1 MPPVKSERSGTQ
13 SGKDAKSREQGSR
26 RAGQAEKS
34 NGKETMTIESSKS
47 LLTPEKLVEGYKL
60 MLLARRLDEKELALL
75 KQGKAFFHIG
85 GSGHEAIQVACAM
98 NLKPGYDWGY
108 PYYRGLGFAIGI
120 GFTPEEIMLA
130 ELHRAEDV
138 MTGGRQ
144 MPGHYGKPSL
154 NIPTQSSPTGTQYLQ
169 AVGTALGCVKDGKDQ
184 VVYVSSGE
192 GATSEGEFS
201 EALNWAAREKLPVI
215 FVIEDNH
222 YAISVPEWQQ
232 TAGGSVYEIVKG
244 YVNLERYKV
253 NGTNFV
259 DSFAAAKE
267 AVARARRGEGP
278 SVIVADVVRLLSHSS
293 SDDDRKYRPKDE
305 IEKDHARDPL
315 LVMEGML
322 LAEKIL
328 TRAEIDSI
336 QKEVKKRVD
345 DAADWA
351 ESRPVPDVSTAV
363 TNIFA
368 SKETYSKLEY
378 EKNLPAGKPVVM
390 VDAINHALHEE
401 MAVNPKMLIYGEDV
415 EDGKGGVFTATK
427 GLSTKFGR
435 DRVFN
440 SQLAE
445 ASIIGTAFGV
455 AVRGFKPVVEIQFGD
470 YIFPAMMQLR
480 NEVGMLRYRSNNT
493 WACPMVVRVPVGG
506 YIHGGHYHSQSIE
519 SIFAHCPG
527 LYIAYPSTSA
537 DAKGLLKSA
546 IRMEDPILFLEHKG
560 LYRQSYAM
568 SPEPDEDY
576 LVPFG
581 KASVRREGKD
591 ITVVTYGAMVYF
603 ALNAAKKLAEKGIE
617 VEVIDLRTIV
627 PLDKEAILQ
636 SVKKTNRILV
646 LSEDTRTSGFAAEI
660 SSIIAEEA
668 FEYLDAPIRRITT
681 LDAPIPYSPPLEQAV
696 MPSEA
701 LVTKFLEELATY

>member
-1 MPPVKSERSGTQ
+1 MPPVKKSAAKQGQISNGHDTITLE
-13 SGKDAKSREQGSR
+13 SGKKIL
-26 RAGQAEKS
+26 
-34 NGKETMTIESSKS
+34 M
-47 LLTPEKLVEGYKL
+47 PEKLIEGYKL

-98 NLKPGYDWGY
+98 NLKPGYDWAY
-108 PYYRGLGFAIGI
+108 PYYRGLGFAIGL
-120 GFTPEEIMLA
+120 GFTAEEIMLA
-130 ELHRAEDV
+130 QLNRAEDV

-144 MPGHYGKPSL
+144 MPGHYGKNSL
-154 NIPTQSSPTGTQYLQ
+154 NVPTQSSPTGTQFLQ
-169 AVGTALGCVKDGKDQ
+169 AVGTAMGCVRDGKNQ

-201 EALNWAAREKLPVI
+201 EALNWASREKLPVI
-215 FVIEDNH
+215 FCIEDNH

-244 YVNLERYKV
+244 YPNLQRYKV
-253 NGTNFV
+253 DGTDFIA
-259 DSFAAAKE
+259 SFAVASE
-267 AVARARRGEGP
+267 AVARARNGSGP

-315 LVMEGML
+315 LVMENVL
-322 LAEKIL
+322 IEEKIL
-328 TRAEIDSI
+328 THSEIESI
-336 QKEVKKRVD
+336 QKDVKKKVD
-345 DAADWA
+345 EAADWA
-351 ESRPVPDVSTAV
+351 ESRPTPEVSTVFSHVYAP
-363 TNIFA
+363 
-368 SKETYSKLEY
+368 KETYSGWEF
-378 EKNLPAGKPVVM
+378 EKSIPAGKPVVM
-390 VDAINHALHEE
+390 VDAVNHALHEE
-401 MAVNPKMLIYGEDV
+401 MLRNPRAIIYGEDV

-435 DRVFN
+435 ERVFN

-445 ASIIGTAFGV
+445 ASIIGTAFGLSL
-455 AVRGFKPVVEIQFGD
+455 RGFKPVVEIQFAD

-480 NEVGMLRYRSNNT
+480 NEVAMMRYRSDNK
-493 WACPMVVRVPVGG
+493 WSCPMVIRVPVGG

-527 LYIAYPSTSA
+527 IYIAYPSTA
-537 DAKGLLKSA
+537 QDAKGLLKTA
-546 IRMEDPILFLEHKG
+546 IRMADPILFLEHKG

-568 SPEPDEDY
+568 SPEPDQDY
-576 LVPFG
+576 LIPFG

-591 ITVVTYGAMVYF
+591 ISVITYGAPVYF
-603 ALNAAKKLAEKGIE
+603 ALNAAKKLSEKGIE

-636 SVKKTNRILV
+636 SVRKTNKVLV
-646 LSEDTRTSGFAAEI
+646 LSEDTRTSGFAAELT
-660 SSIIAEEA
+660 SIIAEEA
-668 FEYLDAPIRRITT
+668 FEYLDAPIRRITAF
-681 LDAPIPYSPPLEQAV
+681 DSPVPYSPPLEIAV
-696 MPSEA
+696 LPSEA
-701 LVTKFLEELATY
+701 QVMKVLEELAAY